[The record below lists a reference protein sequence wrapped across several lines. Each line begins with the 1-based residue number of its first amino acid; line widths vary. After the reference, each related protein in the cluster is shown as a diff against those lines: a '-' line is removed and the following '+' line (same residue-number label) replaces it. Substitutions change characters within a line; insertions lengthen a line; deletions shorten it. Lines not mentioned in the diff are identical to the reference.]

1 MAGICIEFL
10 YEETQIEVV
19 VSSPMIGVNSGW
31 GNAKLV
37 LVMERC
43 FRSLGKRVIER
54 GPRKEK
60 REARNKAWD
69 AVMDEQDLQASE
81 GREGDSE
88 RIADAYS
95 MTTAETR
102 GKAHLEALKMEEEV
116 RKNTTEDIDLKRIA
130 TG

>member
-19 VSSPMIGVNSGW
+19 VSSPMIGFNSGW

-43 FRSLGKRVIER
+43 FRLLGKRVIER

-60 REARNKAWD
+60 REARKG
-69 AVMDEQDLQASE
+69 SK
-81 GREGDSE
+81 REGLKFKTTTVC
-88 RIADAYS
+88 IAVS
-95 MTTAETR
+95 T
-102 GKAHLEALKMEEEV
+102 EAGTSRSCFDFM
-116 RKNTTEDIDLKRIA
+116 
-130 TG
+130 